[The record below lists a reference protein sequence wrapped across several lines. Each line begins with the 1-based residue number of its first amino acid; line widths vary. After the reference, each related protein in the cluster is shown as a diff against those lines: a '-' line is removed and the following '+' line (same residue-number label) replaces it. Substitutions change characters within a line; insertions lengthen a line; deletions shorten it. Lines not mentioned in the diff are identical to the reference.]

1 MEIALIVAVVLVAAA
16 AVLAVVLPL
25 RIRVTTKGRG
35 QFGDTWVIA
44 GGIELFLVTISFAAA
59 HAAPS
64 VIQVHIGKRRVWSR
78 RGGTPR
84 EPSGPPMTLERLVDK
99 AQRAWA
105 ELNRRFDR
113 EQLGRYV
120 LGLRRYV
127 RLQHCRGHL
136 VYATPDVAV
145 TGMLSGALYFV
156 AGLLSPLGRFAVTPE
171 WEDVLRAQG
180 DIDIAVKV
188 WPVRAAA
195 NIAWFVARNMRR
207 REDLAAAPAATL
219 PAQT

>member
-1 MEIALIVAVVLVAAA
+1 MKIALIVVAVLGAVAALL
-16 AVLAVVLPL
+16 AVLLPV
-25 RIRVTTKGRG
+25 RVRMTSKGRG

-44 GGIELFLVTISFAAA
+44 GGLELLLVTVSFVAA

-64 VIQVHIGKRRVWSR
+64 MVQVHVAGRRVWVR
-78 RGGTPR
+78 RGTAR
-84 EPSGPPMTLERLVDK
+84 EPSGPPMTLERIVEK
-99 AQRAWA
+99 AERAWA

-113 EQLGRYV
+113 EQLGRFV
-120 LGLRRYV
+120 IGLRRHV
-127 RLQHCRGHL
+127 RLQHCRGQL

-156 AGLLSPLGRFAVTPE
+156 AGLLSPLGSFAVTPE
-171 WEDVLRAQG
+171 WEDVLRVQG

-195 NIAWFVARNMRR
+195 DIAWFVAKNMRR
-207 REDLAAAPAATL
+207 REELVEAPAETL
-219 PAQT
+219 PART

>member
-1 MEIALIVAVVLVAAA
+1 MKIALIVVAVFVATA
-16 AVLAVVLPL
+16 AVLAVLLPL
-25 RIRVTTKGRG
+25 RVRVTTKGRG

-44 GGIELFLVTISFAAA
+44 GGLELFLLTVSFAAA

-64 VIQVHIGKRRVWSR
+64 MVQVHLAGRRIWAR

-84 EPSGPPMTLERLVDK
+84 PPAGPPMTLERLAEK
-99 AQRAWA
+99 AKRAWA
-105 ELNRRFDR
+105 GLNKHFDR
-113 EQLGRYV
+113 AQLGRYV
-120 LGLRRYV
+120 IGLRRYV

-156 AGLLSPLGRFAVTPE
+156 AGLLSPLGTFAVTPE
-171 WEDVLRAQG
+171 WEDVLRVQG

-195 NIAWFVARNMRR
+195 DIAWFVTKNMRR
-207 REDLAAAPAATL
+207 REVVVAAPADTL
-219 PAQT
+219 PART

>member
-1 MEIALIVAVVLVAAA
+1 VKIALIVVAALVLA
-16 AVLAVVLPL
+16 AAILAVLLPL

-44 GGIELFLVTISFAAA
+44 GGLELFLMTVSFAAA

-64 VIQVHIGKRRVWSR
+64 MVQVHVAGRRVWIR
-78 RGGTPR
+78 RGGTQRP
-84 EPSGPPMTLERLVDK
+84 PAGPPMSLERLVEK
-99 AQRAWA
+99 AERAWA
-105 ELNRRFDR
+105 ELNKRFDR
-113 EQLGRYV
+113 DQLWRYV
-120 LGLRRYV
+120 IGLRRYV
-127 RLQHCRGHL
+127 RLKHCRGHL

-156 AGLLSPLGRFAVTPE
+156 AGLLSPLGTFAVTPE
-171 WEDVLRAQG
+171 WEDVLRVQG

-195 NIAWFVARNMRR
+195 DIAWFVTRNMRSR
-207 REDLAAAPAATL
+207 DEVEEAPADTL
-219 PAQT
+219 PART